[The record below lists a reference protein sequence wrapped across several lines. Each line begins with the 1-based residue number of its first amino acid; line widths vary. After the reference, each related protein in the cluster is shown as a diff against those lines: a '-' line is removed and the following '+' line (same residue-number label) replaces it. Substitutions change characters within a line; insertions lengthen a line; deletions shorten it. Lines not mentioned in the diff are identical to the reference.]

1 MCTKFSEKL
10 IFPILT
16 DMHMSVCV
24 SAGKKSYDAPLGVP
38 WDIIHIKIFPFEG
51 LLKDL

>member
-1 MCTKFSEKL
+1 MFHLRYYLISMCTKFSEKL

-24 SAGKKSYDAPLGVP
+24 SAGKKRYDAPLGVT
-38 WDIIHIKIFPFEG
+38 
-51 LLKDL
+51 